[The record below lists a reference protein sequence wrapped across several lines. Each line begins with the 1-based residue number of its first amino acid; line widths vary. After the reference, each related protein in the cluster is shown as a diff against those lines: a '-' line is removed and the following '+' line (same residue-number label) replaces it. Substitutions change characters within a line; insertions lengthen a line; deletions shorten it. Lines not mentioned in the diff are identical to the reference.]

1 MHEYSVTTQIVSK
14 VLREAE
20 SRRAKRV
27 LEVKLQI
34 GELTFLN
41 PEQVKFWYKALVK
54 GTVMEGSK
62 LIIQEKR
69 GLVRCL
75 KCGYEGSFKYEDDPA
90 YHIAFPTLLC
100 PKCGGVVEIIGGREC
115 IIENIKMVV

>member
-41 PEQVKFWYKALVK
+41 PEQVRFWYKILVK

-62 LIIQEKR
+62 LIIDFTR
-69 GLVRCL
+69 
-75 KCGYEGSFKYEDDPA
+75 DPIELA
-90 YHIAFPTLLC
+90 LQG
-100 PKCGGVVEIIGGREC
+100 PKFASIRPEEVEAISLE
-115 IIENIKMVV
+115 EQKKT